1 MRSAA
6 LPWCPALAGTG
17 PPIPIVQRRLV
28 ARFLA
33 VFFIGFFLAF
43 AFAFIFS
50 AALAMVFSLFSLSS
64 SNQLE
69 LQNPEQFLPVC

>member
-1 MRSAA
+1 
-6 LPWCPALAGTG
+6 
-17 PPIPIVQRRLV
+17 LV